1 MVWKRLCQAVFLCMF
16 SLAAFSA
23 AAQGFT
29 SVVVFGDS
37 LSDTGNIAHITN
49 ADFGVTYPGTAFNYA
64 TGRFTDDTA
73 TTPAAHSYT
82 GVWVEQLAAH
92 FTTPFAVKDSL
103 DGGTNYAYGDATTAD
118 GTSTITITS
127 GVSITIDNM
136 GQQVAN
142 YLATKPTP
150 NSSTLY
156 VVFGGANDLFAD
168 SSQTGVA
175 AAAQREAN
183 LVQLLINAGATNFLV
198 PNLPPLGSTPQ
209 YAGTSNAAALNTA
222 SSQFGTLLFADLQA
236 VITASAAQG
245 MDVNITQVDLYDTFN
260 VLAANPT
267 TYGFA
272 NVTVSAQGL
281 ASAVNPDTYV
291 FWDDLHPTTG
301 GHHVIA
307 STAESLLSTLLAS
320 TTALTVTGSTSSSSL
335 TLTAVVSGAGTT
347 KPTGGVTFYSGTTT
361 SATAIASAT
370 LDSTGTGT
378 ATFTGTAPSTVFAV
392 YMGDLTYLNS
402 TSSPQSVGTAEATST
417 SLSAS
422 SSSINVGDSLL
433 LTATVTAAAGMPTGT
448 VTFSDGT
455 TALGTGTLNGSGIA
469 TFTTTTLA
477 AGSHSITAS
486 YAATGA
492 YAASASTAV
501 TVIVTAPS
509 ISLSFSPS
517 TLTLQHGS
525 SGTSTLTVTPAGGA
539 TGTISLT
546 CGAVPTH
553 ASCMFSPATLTL
565 TGSTA
570 QTSTLTIATNVAE
583 LALPPRP
590 NAHHRNELFFALAML
605 PLFGLIRRTNLRKLL
620 LVIAMLGV
628 ISLGITGCG
637 GGTPAPTT
645 APGTYTISVTASL
658 ATSSGTTTQTQT
670 LNVIVQ

>member
-1 MVWKRLCQAVFLCMF
+1 MMWKRLCRAVLFCLF
-16 SLAAFSA
+16 STAAFHA
-23 AAQGFT
+23 AAQGFS

-37 LSDTGNIAHITN
+37 LSDTGNFAHLTN
-49 ADFGVTYPGTAFNYA
+49 ADFGVTYPGTSFNYG

-82 GVWVEQLAAH
+82 GVWVEQIAAH
-92 FTTPFAVKDSL
+92 FNTPFAVKDSL

-118 GTSTITITS
+118 GTSTITIT
-127 GVSITIDNM
+127 GGSITIANM

-150 NSSTLY
+150 NASTLY

-183 LVQLLINAGATNFLV
+183 LVQILINAGATNFVV

-209 YAGTSNAAALNTA
+209 YAGTTNAAALNTA

-260 VLAANPT
+260 ALVANPT
-267 TYGFA
+267 TYGFT
-272 NVTVSAQGL
+272 NVTTSAQGL
-281 ASAVNPDTYV
+281 ASTINPDTYV

-320 TTALTVTGSTSSSSL
+320 TTALTVTGSTSSSSI
-335 TLTAVVSGAGTT
+335 TFTAAVSGSGTT
-347 KPTGGVTFYSGTTT
+347 KPTGGVTFFSGTPT

-370 LDSTGTGT
+370 LDGTGTGT
-378 ATFTGTAPSTVFAV
+378 ATFSGTAPSTVFAV

-402 TSSPQSVGTAEATST
+402 ASSPQSIGTAEATST

-433 LTATVTAAAGMPTGT
+433 LTATVIAAAGMPTGT

-455 TALGTGTLNGSGIA
+455 TALGTGTLNGSGTA

-477 AGSHSITAS
+477 AGSHSITAG

-492 YAASASTAV
+492 YAASTSSAV
-501 TVIVTAPS
+501 TVVVTAPS

-517 TLTLQHGS
+517 TLTVQHGS
-525 SGTSTLTVTPAGGA
+525 SGSAILTVTPAGGA
-539 TGTISLT
+539 TGTISLA

-565 TGSTA
+565 SGSAA

-583 LALPPRP
+583 LSLPPQPGARP
-590 NAHHRNELFFALAML
+590 NELFFALALL
-605 PLFGLIRRTNLRKLL
+605 PLSVVIRRKFVRKLL
-620 LVIAMLGV
+620 LVVAMLGV
-628 ISLGITGCG
+628 ISLGATGCG
-637 GGTPAPTT
+637 GTPNPTT
-645 APGTYTISVTASL
+645 TTPGTYSITVNATL
-658 ATSSGTTTQTQT
+658 TSSTGTTTQAQT
-670 LNVIVQ
+670 LSIVVQ